1 MPDSARFTLLSPVR
15 RMLLRSV
22 VGAVLAGVLLSG
34 CVTNEEQGNP
44 EGWHEIVPAE
54 VPEIAALVPEEIA
67 AKGYLKM
74 GTNPPFAP
82 FEFKNSQGQIIG
94 LEIDVTRALAGVLE
108 LELRTVEQDYSL
120 ILQAGYAGAVDFRGS
135 AFTCTGV

>member
-1 MPDSARFTLLSPVR
+1 MPNSVR
-15 RMLLRSV
+15 NTPSLHLILFKSIFGAML
-22 VGAVLAGVLLSG
+22 ADVLLSG

-44 EGWHEIVPAE
+44 EGWHEIVPDE

-94 LEIDVTRALAGVLE
+94 LEIDVERALAGVLG
-108 LELRTVEQDYSL
+108 LEMRTVEKDFSM
-120 ILQAGYAGAVDFRGS
+120 ILPAGTCGTIDCGGSVGA
-135 AFTCTGV
+135 AY

>member
-1 MPDSARFTLLSPVR
+1 MPNSVR
-15 RMLLRSV
+15 NTPSLHLILFKSIFGAML
-22 VGAVLAGVLLSG
+22 ADVLLSG

-44 EGWHEIVPAE
+44 EGWHEIVPDE

-82 FEFKNSQGQIIG
+82 FEFKNSQGRIIG
-94 LEIDVTRALAGVLE
+94 LEIDLERALAGVLG
-108 LELRTVEQDYSL
+108 LELRTVEEEFSMMMRD
-120 ILQAGYAGAVDFRGS
+120 GAYGTLV
-135 AFTCTGV
+135 

>member
-82 FEFKNSQGQIIG
+82 LEFKNSQGQIIG
-94 LEIDVTRALAGVLE
+94 LEIDVERALAGVLG
-108 LELRTVEQDYSL
+108 LEMRTVEKDFSM
-120 ILQAGYAGAVDFRGS
+120 ILPAGTCGTIDCGGSVGA
-135 AFTCTGV
+135 AY